1 MKRFWGLLFLLAC
14 SPEYGIKNNNII
26 DPIGDTAVEQQTIPP
41 VKMDI
46 PTPPEETYAAIH
58 VEPYVYDFGE
68 VDVNCENEYDVVIT
82 SIGTEP
88 LIIDNLDYTHT
99 PELELIGNH
108 KFPIY
113 LEPGDTLVLTFEYNE
128 VDLIPDTGRMFIYSN
143 ALGKREQMITHQGVG
158 VATGSKVDV
167 FKQEEINKADIL
179 FVIDNSCSMIDEQS
193 GLADNAESFI
203 DDLIDAGVDF
213 QISVITT
220 DDPQPVTELI
230 TPDSTN
236 PVKEFSDA
244 VSVGNSGYAYEMG
257 QEMAKQALDP
267 VRGTLPPGVFQREDA
282 ALSVV
287 VVSDEDDFSPR
298 TELEYYDFFL
308 SIKEKELFF
317 FHSVVSLSTT
327 FGCGMA
333 AGDRYIDQS
342 NLTGGMYLDICSPW
356 GDNLNTIANSN
367 YIISG
372 QYPLTEVAVYNTVE
386 VFLDGIPLKKGWYY
400 DIGSNS
406 VILEDRGLV
415 VGDEM
420 FQVMYDYLGE
430 CSE

>member
-14 SPEYGIKNNNII
+14 SPEYGISDNNDVA
-26 DPIGDTAVEQQTIPP
+26 DPIIDTAVEQQTIPP

-58 VEPYVYDFGE
+58 IEPYDYDFGE
-68 VDVNCENEYDVVIT
+68 VDVNCEYEYDVVII

-88 LIIDNLDYTHT
+88 LIIDSFDYAHT
-99 PELELIGNH
+99 PELNLVGNH

-113 LEPGDTLVLTFEYNE
+113 LKPGATLVLTFKYHE

-143 ALGKREQMITHQGVG
+143 ALGKREQMITHEGVG
-158 VATGSKVDV
+158 VATGNKIDV
-167 FKQEEINKADIL
+167 FEQEEINKADIL
-179 FVIDNSCSMIDEQS
+179 FVIDNSCSMIDEQA
-193 GLADNAESFI
+193 GMADNAENFI
-203 DDLIDAGVDF
+203 DDLVMAGVDF
-213 QISVITT
+213 EISVITT
-220 DDPQPVTELI
+220 DDPTPVSDPI
-230 TPDSTN
+230 TPDTTD
-236 PVKEFSDA
+236 PAKEFSDA
-244 VSVGNSGYAYEMG
+244 VLRGNGGSGTEMG

-267 VRGTLPPGVFQREDA
+267 IRGMVQPREDA

-287 VVSDEDDFSPR
+287 VVSDEDDFSPL
-298 TELEYYDFFL
+298 TELQYYDFFL
-308 SIKEKELFF
+308 SIKEEELFF
-317 FHSVVSLSTT
+317 FHSVVSLG
-327 FGCGMA
+327 FGCGTDT
-333 AGDRYIDQS
+333 GDRYVDQS

-367 YIISG
+367 YIIAT
-372 QYPLTEVAVYNTVE
+372 QYPLTEVAVPGTVE

-400 DIGSNS
+400 DIASNS

-430 CSE
+430 CPL